1 MGRADHCRGLG
12 APIAIAAHSAI
23 VTDEHCRRTG
33 SGSRAMSTHTGTTHP
48 LVATGRTLPQ
58 VGTWPAALAALLL
71 GVVIL
76 YGVGFASTPLLHN
89 AAHDTRH
96 SQGFPCH

>member
-1 MGRADHCRGLG
+1 M
-12 APIAIAAHSAI
+12 PISVETIPPPVA
-23 VTDEHCRRTG
+23 V
-33 SGSRAMSTHTGTTHP
+33 SRP
-48 LVATGRTLPQ
+48 LVQ
-58 VGTWPAALAALLL
+58 VRTWPAALAAILL

-76 YGVGFASTPLLHN
+76 YAAGFASAPLLHN

>member
-1 MGRADHCRGLG
+1 MTTTIGTIHPPAAAGRVLR
-12 APIAIAAHSAI
+12 
-23 VTDEHCRRTG
+23 
-33 SGSRAMSTHTGTTHP
+33 
-48 LVATGRTLPQ
+48 Q
-58 VGTWPAALAALLL
+58 VRTWPAAVVAVLL
-71 GVVIL
+71 GMVIL

>member
-1 MGRADHCRGLG
+1 M
-12 APIAIAAHSAI
+12 P
-23 VTDEHCRRTG
+23 TG
-33 SGSRAMSTHTGTTHP
+33 VETIQPPVAVSRP
-48 LVATGRTLPQ
+48 LVQ
-58 VGTWPAALAALLL
+58 VRTWPAALAAILL

-76 YGVGFASTPLLHN
+76 YAAGFASAPLLHN

>member
-1 MGRADHCRGLG
+1 
-12 APIAIAAHSAI
+12 
-23 VTDEHCRRTG
+23 
-33 SGSRAMSTHTGTTHP
+33 MSTTTEAIHP
-48 LVATGRTLPQ
+48 SAATHRALPQ
-58 VGTWPAALAALLL
+58 ARTWPAALAAVLL
-71 GVVIL
+71 GTVIL

>member
-1 MGRADHCRGLG
+1 M
-12 APIAIAAHSAI
+12 PISVETIQPPVA
-23 VTDEHCRRTG
+23 V
-33 SGSRAMSTHTGTTHP
+33 SRP
-48 LVATGRTLPQ
+48 LVQ
-58 VGTWPAALAALLL
+58 VRTWPAALAAILL

-76 YGVGFASTPLLHN
+76 YAAGIASAPLLHN

>member
-1 MGRADHCRGLG
+1 M
-12 APIAIAAHSAI
+12 PISVETIQPPVA
-23 VTDEHCRRTG
+23 V
-33 SGSRAMSTHTGTTHP
+33 SRP
-48 LVATGRTLPQ
+48 LVQ
-58 VGTWPAALAALLL
+58 VRTWPAALAAILL

-76 YGVGFASTPLLHN
+76 YAAGFASAPLLHN

>member
-1 MGRADHCRGLG
+1 MSISFETTQ
-12 APIAIAAHSAI
+12 PTVAI
-23 VTDEHCRRTG
+23 
-33 SGSRAMSTHTGTTHP
+33 SRP
-48 LVATGRTLPQ
+48 LPQ
-58 VGTWPAALAALLL
+58 ARAWPAALAAMLL

-76 YGVGFASTPLLHN
+76 YAAGFASAPLLHN

>member
-1 MGRADHCRGLG
+1 
-12 APIAIAAHSAI
+12 
-23 VTDEHCRRTG
+23 
-33 SGSRAMSTHTGTTHP
+33 MSPTTGTIHP
-48 LVATGRTLPQ
+48 AAVDARPLPQ
-58 VGTWPAALAALLL
+58 ARTWPAALVALLL
-71 GVVIL
+71 GAVIL

>member
-1 MGRADHCRGLG
+1 MSISFETTQPPVAAGR
-12 APIAIAAHSAI
+12 S
-23 VTDEHCRRTG
+23 
-33 SGSRAMSTHTGTTHP
+33 
-48 LVATGRTLPQ
+48 LPQ
-58 VGTWPAALAALLL
+58 ARTWPAALAAILF

-76 YGVGFASTPLLHN
+76 YVAGFASAPLLHN

>member
-1 MGRADHCRGLG
+1 M
-12 APIAIAAHSAI
+12 PISVETIQPPVA
-23 VTDEHCRRTG
+23 V
-33 SGSRAMSTHTGTTHP
+33 SRP
-48 LVATGRTLPQ
+48 LVQ
-58 VGTWPAALAALLL
+58 VRTWPPALAAILL

-76 YGVGFASTPLLHN
+76 YAAGFASAPLLHN

>member
-1 MGRADHCRGLG
+1 M
-12 APIAIAAHSAI
+12 SM
-23 VTDEHCRRTG
+23 RTG
-33 SGSRAMSTHTGTTHP
+33 TIHPPTAEIRA
-48 LVATGRTLPQ
+48 LPRLR
-58 VGTWPAALAALLL
+58 TWPAALVAVLL

>member
-1 MGRADHCRGLG
+1 
-12 APIAIAAHSAI
+12 
-23 VTDEHCRRTG
+23 
-33 SGSRAMSTHTGTTHP
+33 MSTTTEAIHP
-48 LVATGRTLPQ
+48 SAATYRALPQ
-58 VGTWPAALAALLL
+58 IRTWPAALIAILL

>member
-1 MGRADHCRGLG
+1 MPTTAETIYPPAAAGRAL
-12 APIAIAAHSAI
+12 P
-23 VTDEHCRRTG
+23 
-33 SGSRAMSTHTGTTHP
+33 RA
-48 LVATGRTLPQ
+48 R
-58 VGTWPAALAALLL
+58 TWPAALVAVLL

>member
-1 MGRADHCRGLG
+1 M
-12 APIAIAAHSAI
+12 
-23 VTDEHCRRTG
+23 TT
-33 SGSRAMSTHTGTTHP
+33 TTGTIHP
-48 LVATGRTLPQ
+48 PAAARRTLPQ
-58 VGTWPAALAALLL
+58 VRIWPAALVAILL
-71 GVVIL
+71 GAVML

>member
-1 MGRADHCRGLG
+1 MPTTADTIHPPAAAGRA
-12 APIAIAAHSAI
+12 
-23 VTDEHCRRTG
+23 
-33 SGSRAMSTHTGTTHP
+33 
-48 LVATGRTLPQ
+48 LPG
-58 VGTWPAALAALLL
+58 VRTWPAALIAVLL

-76 YGVGFASTPLLHN
+76 HGVGFASTPLLHN